1 MKKQIQLTSFF
12 LTAALFLGGCGNSF
26 EQPGPTGQQGNVN
39 PQPSPTTSPTPTPTP
54 DPVTNL
60 RVVNGFFR
68 GDNFSVSID
77 GAEVDGDLDSFEATT
92 YNELEPGRHTVVV
105 RAPVDSQGGQTLLE
119 ETFTLEEGTASSLYF
134 YGDLEITEVRTIS
147 AQEISVLESTL
158 LTDDV
163 TPEAG
168 VLNAR
173 LINGLPFE
181 NDGSLLD
188 DSENTLLG
196 PVREG
201 NTTAYTNVNVQN
213 LSDSEILLGFFT
225 EPGGSEEEQVEF
237 ATVEDS
243 ATSIVDALVAEFDA
257 AGLNLTA
264 LFTQADLDTSRV
276 ALLLVLDD
284 LNSGTTTLVSISTN
298 ISQEAE

>member
-12 LTAALFLGGCGNSF
+12 LSAALFLGGCGNSF

-39 PQPSPTTSPTPTPTP
+39 PQPSPTVSPTPTP

-68 GDNFSVSID
+68 GENLSVSID

-92 YNELEPGRHTVVV
+92 YNELEPGQHTVVV
-105 RAPVDSQGGQTLLE
+105 RAPVDSQGEQTLLE
-119 ETFTLEEGTASSLYF
+119 ETFTLEEGTASSFYF
-134 YGDLEITEVRTIS
+134 YGDLEITEARNVS
-147 AQEISVLESTL
+147 AQEISVLETTL

-163 TPEAG
+163 TTEAG

-181 NDGSLLD
+181 NNGSLLD

-213 LSDSEILLGFFT
+213 LSDSELLIGFFT
-225 EPGGSEEEQVEF
+225 EPGGSGEEQVEF
-237 ATVEDS
+237 LTVEGS
-243 ATSIVDALVAEFDA
+243 TTGIVDALIAEFDA
-257 AGLNLTA
+257 AGVNLTA
-264 LFTQADLDTSRV
+264 LFTQADLDTTGIV
-276 ALLLVLDD
+276 LLVVLDD

-298 ISQEAE
+298 VSQEID